1 LPQIQGNQRDR
12 THEKPHFLH
21 SLALPLQAPKKRWEF
36 RQKRHKETESRGHL
50 DLMMMCF
57 KHVFGAFLGNIL
69 NPTTKKTWMTKS
81 FCNISVYT
89 FDKVMNHLDELC
101 VEKKH
106 ASKMADL
113 YDIVC
118 YLHLGVEIS
127 VTNINSR

>member
-1 LPQIQGNQRDR
+1 MKNLISCIPWHYLFKPRKKGGNSG
-12 THEKPHFLH
+12 K
-21 SLALPLQAPKKRWEF
+21 
-36 RQKRHKETESRGHL
+36 KRHKETESRGHL

-113 YDIVC
+113 YDSDIVC